1 MPVILTLIL
10 SLIMLGCAVPPPPD
24 NNSETNKVASSPST
38 LPISPQVQMLESR
51 TAYDENKLIAP
62 DISGEYEL
70 ETGTD
75 NYKNVAK
82 AHMVI
87 EKLDDRNFGYY
98 YAVQDEKAKAS
109 DGIFGIFRYKGGT
122 FLNKVIDEGTTTTLN
137 DNITL
142 ITEGQRL
149 KLVVLRSYGKR
160 VIIWSRVLEDGKKED
175 PILTE
180 ALADAKIS
188 YTQIYK
194 EKFDK
199 LTEKEGH

>member
-1 MPVILTLIL
+1 MPVILPLIL
-10 SLIMLGCAVPPPPD
+10 SLLMLGCAVPTPPKSNLKID
-24 NNSETNKVASSPST
+24 KISSSS
-38 LPISPQVQMLESR
+38 LPISPQVKMLESR
-51 TAYDENKLIAP
+51 TTYDENKLIAP

-75 NYKNVAK
+75 NYKNVSK
-82 AHMVI
+82 AYMVI
-87 EKLDDRNFGYY
+87 EKLDDINFGYY

-109 DGIFGIFRYKGGT
+109 DAIFGIFRYKEGK
-122 FLNKVIDEGTTTTLN
+122 FLNKVLDEGTTTTLN

-160 VIIWSRVLEDGKKED
+160 IIIWSRVLEDGQKED
-175 PILTE
+175 SILSE
-180 ALADAKIS
+180 SLADAKIS

-194 EKFDK
+194 EKFDQ
-199 LTEKEGH
+199 LTEKEGY

>member
-1 MPVILTLIL
+1 MPVILPLIL
-10 SLIMLGCAVPPPPD
+10 SLLMLGCAVPTPPKSNLKID
-24 NNSETNKVASSPST
+24 KISSSS
-38 LPISPQVQMLESR
+38 LPISPQVKMLESR
-51 TAYDENKLIAP
+51 TTYDENKLIAP

-75 NYKNVAK
+75 NYKNVSK
-82 AHMVI
+82 AYMVI
-87 EKLDDRNFGYY
+87 EKLDDTNFGYY

-109 DGIFGIFRYKGGT
+109 DAIFGIFRYKEGK
-122 FLNKVIDEGTTTTLN
+122 FLNKVLDEGTTTTLN

-160 VIIWSRVLEDGKKED
+160 IIIWSRVLEDGQKED
-175 PILTE
+175 SILSE
-180 ALADAKIS
+180 SLADAKIS

-194 EKFDK
+194 EKFDQ
-199 LTEKEGH
+199 LTEKEGY